1 MTESNKPGLL
11 QKLLSPFHQSTI
23 RRWSARLADC
33 YTISDIQ
40 KLFEKRIP
48 PVVGDYFLGGAGE
61 ERTMRDNIAAFERTR
76 FAPNYGVTHET
87 IDLTTTIAGTKISMP
102 IIAGP
107 IGSLRTLWPHGES
120 VAAKAAGEAGTI
132 CALST
137 LTGTR
142 LEEVKAASPHD
153 CWFQLY
159 LVGGKD
165 VAIKAIERAKKAGYS
180 ALVLTIDTPV
190 AGLRYRD
197 KRNGSVQ
204 AINGGIFEKLKF
216 APQMSQH
223 ISWLTSYYY
232 DGGLMDFPNI
242 ELPGGEPMPYADI
255 GNQLQQSAVTWTDLD
270 WIREV
275 WQGDIIIKG
284 VHTVHDALKAADVG
298 ARAIVISNHGGR
310 QLDRVLPTLQM
321 LREIAPQMKDR
332 DTEVLM
338 DGGIR
343 SGGDVAI
350 ALATGA
356 KAVLVGRA
364 YAFGLGAAGEA
375 GVKASLSILKAEL
388 EHTMRQLGCGK
399 LDDLNES
406 HVLEYQACAGVAS

>member
-1 MTESNKPGLL
+1 MTNGSNTGSALQTLL
-11 QKLLSPFHQSTI
+11 RPFHQSTI
-23 RRWSARLADC
+23 RRWSSRLDKC
-33 YTISDIQ
+33 FTVTDIQ
-40 KLFEKRIP
+40 KLFERRIP
-48 PVVGDYFLGGAGE
+48 PVVGDYFLGGAGD
-61 ERTMRDNIAAFERTR
+61 ERTMRDNVAAFEQTR
-76 FAPNYGVTHET
+76 FAPNYGIKLDKVDTS
-87 IDLTTTIAGTKISMP
+87 ITIAGTPLSMP
-102 IIAGP
+102 IIVGP
-107 IGSLRTLWPHGES
+107 VGSLRTLWPNGEA
-120 VAAKAAGEAGTI
+120 VASKAAGGAGTI
-132 CALST
+132 YTLST
-137 LTGTR
+137 LSGTR

-159 LVGGKD
+159 LVGGRE
-165 VAIKAIERAKKAGYS
+165 VATKGIQRAKQAGYS
-180 ALVLTIDTPV
+180 AIVLTIDTPV

-197 KRNGSVQ
+197 QRNGSVE
-204 AINGGIFEKLKF
+204 AINGGMFQKVKF
-216 APQMSQH
+216 APQMSRH
-223 ISWLTSYYY
+223 LSWLTSFYH

-255 GNQLQQSAVTWTDLD
+255 GNQLQQAAVTWQDVE

-284 VHTVHDALKAADVG
+284 VHTVRDALKAADWG
-298 ARAIVISNHGGR
+298 AKAIVISNHGGR

-321 LREIAPQMKDR
+321 LREIAPLMKDR
-332 DTEVLM
+332 NVEVLM

-356 KAVLVGRA
+356 KAVLIGRA

-375 GVKASLSILKAEL
+375 GVAKSLSILKSEL

-399 LDDLNES
+399 LEDLNES
-406 HVLEYQACAGVAS
+406 HVMEYRL

>member
-1 MTESNKPGLL
+1 MSFLET
-11 QKLLSPFHQSTI
+11 LLSPCHRSTI
-23 RRWSARLADC
+23 RRWTRRLEKC
-33 YTISDIQ
+33 FTISDL
-40 KLFEKRIP
+40 KRLFEKRIP
-48 PVVGDYFLGGAGE
+48 PVVGDYFLGGASD
-61 ERTMRDNIAAFERTR
+61 ERTMRDNEEAFEQTR
-76 FAPNYGVTHET
+76 FAPNYGVTHDT
-87 IDLTTTIAGTKISMP
+87 IDMTVSVAGTKLSMP

-107 IGSLRTLWPHGES
+107 VGSLRTLWPQGEA
-120 VAAKAAGEAGTI
+120 VAAKAVGEAGTI
-132 CALST
+132 CCLST

-142 LEEVKAASPHD
+142 LEEVKVASPYD

-165 VAIKAIERAKKAGYS
+165 VAIKGIERAKKAGYS
-180 ALVLTIDTPV
+180 ALMLTIDTPV

-197 KRNGSVQ
+197 KRNGSVE
-204 AINGGIFEKLKF
+204 AINGGIFQKMKF
-216 APQMSQH
+216 APQMMRH
-223 ISWLTSYYY
+223 LSWLTSYYH

-255 GNQLQQSAVTWTDLD
+255 GSQLQASAVTWGDLD

-284 VHTVHDALKAADVG
+284 VHTLHDAQKAADLG
-298 ARAIVISNHGGR
+298 AKAVVISNHGGR

-356 KAVLVGRA
+356 KAVLIGRA
-364 YAFGLGAAGEA
+364 YAYGLGAAGEA
-375 GVKASLSILKAEL
+375 GVAQSLEILQAEL
-388 EHTMRQLGCGK
+388 EHTMRQLGCGT
-399 LDDLNES
+399 LEELNES
-406 HVLEYQACAGVAS
+406 HVLAQRMVSHE

>member
-1 MTESNKPGLL
+1 M
-11 QKLLSPFHQSTI
+11 
-23 RRWSARLADC
+23 
-33 YTISDIQ
+33 
-40 KLFEKRIP
+40 
-48 PVVGDYFLGGAGE
+48 GDYFLGGASD
-61 ERTMRDNIAAFERTR
+61 ERTMEDNVAAFEQTR
-76 FAPNYGVTHET
+76 FAPHYGVSHQT
-87 IDLTTTIAGTKISMP
+87 IEMTTTIAGTDITMP

-107 IGSLRTLWPHGES
+107 IGSLRTLWPKGEA

-132 CALST
+132 CTLST

-165 VAIKAIERAKKAGYS
+165 VAIKGIERAKRAGYS

-197 KRNGSVQ
+197 MRNGSAE
-204 AINGGIFEKLKF
+204 AINGSIFQKLKF
-216 APQMSQH
+216 APQMMRH
-223 ISWLTSYYY
+223 LSWLTSFYH
-232 DGGLMDFPNI
+232 DGGLMEFPNI

-255 GNQLQQSAVTWTDLD
+255 GNQLQQSAVTWGDLE

-275 WQGDIIIKG
+275 WQGPIIIKG
-284 VHTVHDALKAADVG
+284 IHTVHDALKATDAG
-298 ARAIVISNHGGR
+298 AAAIVISNHGGR

-321 LREIAPQMKDR
+321 LREIAPHMKGR
-332 DTEVLM
+332 STEVLV

-356 KAVLVGRA
+356 KAVLIGRA

-375 GVKASLSILKAEL
+375 GVTAALSILKSEL
-388 EHTMRQLGCGK
+388 EHTMRQLGCGR
-399 LDDLNES
+399 LEDLNES
-406 HVLEYQACAGVAS
+406 HVLDYRP